1 MKVRNNL
8 TIYLSLLVTLI
19 LDSIYLSSSFQVIK
33 PTFVLLALIYWN
45 IALPDKVGIVLSLVM
60 GIIVDFIEGSVL
72 GTYPLLFVVVAYLC
86 QRFFYQFRVMKIIQ
100 QSIILFVLFLFIKQ
114 YLAIDFSF
122 SYGSNFNLFNSSN
135 LLITFLYSLLS
146 AIAWPVLFYCLRYS
160 RRRWIK
166 N

>member
-8 TIYLSLLVTLI
+8 TIYLSLLATLI
-19 LDSIYLSSSFQVIK
+19 LDSIYLSSSFLVIK

-122 SYGSNFNLFNSSN
+122 SYCSNFNLFNSSN
-135 LLITFLYSLLS
+135 LLITFLYSFLS
-146 AIAWPVLFYCLRYS
+146 AIAWPALFYCLRYS

>member
-8 TIYLSLLVTLI
+8 TIYLSLLATLI

-72 GTYPLLFVVVAYLC
+72 GTYPLLFVVIAYLC

>member
-8 TIYLSLLVTLI
+8 TIYLSLPATLI

-45 IALPDKVGIVLSLVM
+45 IALPDKVGIGLSLVI

>member
-8 TIYLSLLVTLI
+8 TIYLSLLATLI
-19 LDSIYLSSSFQVIK
+19 LDSIYLSSSFLVIK

>member
-8 TIYLSLLVTLI
+8 TIYLSLLATLI
-19 LDSIYLSSSFQVIK
+19 LDSIYLSSSFLVIK

-146 AIAWPVLFYCLRYS
+146 ALAWPVLFYCLRYS

>member
-8 TIYLSLLVTLI
+8 TIYLSLLATLI
-19 LDSIYLSSSFQVIK
+19 LDSIYLSSSFLVIK

-122 SYGSNFNLFNSSN
+122 SHGSNFNLFNSSN

-146 AIAWPVLFYCLRYS
+146 AMAWPVLFYCLRYS

>member
-8 TIYLSLLVTLI
+8 TIYLSLLATLI
-19 LDSIYLSSSFQVIK
+19 LDSIYLSSSFLVIK

-45 IALPDKVGIVLSLVM
+45 IALPDKVGIVLSFVV

>member
-1 MKVRNNL
+1 MKNNL
-8 TIYLSLLVTLI
+8 TIYLSLLATLI
-19 LDSIYLSSSFQVIK
+19 LDSIYLSSSFLVIK

>member
-8 TIYLSLLVTLI
+8 TIYLSLLATLI
-19 LDSIYLSSSFQVIK
+19 LDSIYLSSSFLVIK

-160 RRRWIK
+160 RRRWIQ

>member
-8 TIYLSLLVTLI
+8 TIYLSLLATLI
-19 LDSIYLSSSFQVIK
+19 LDSIYLSSSFLVIK

-45 IALPDKVGIVLSLVM
+45 IALPDKVGIGLSLVI

-122 SYGSNFNLFNSSN
+122 SYGSNFNLFNPSN

-146 AIAWPVLFYCLRYS
+146 ALAWPVLFYCLRYS

>member
-8 TIYLSLLVTLI
+8 TIYLSLLATLI
-19 LDSIYLSSSFQVIK
+19 LDSIYLSSSFLVIK

-86 QRFFYQFRVMKIIQ
+86 QRFFYQFRVMKIVQ
-100 QSIILFVLFLFIKQ
+100 QSIILFVLFFFIKQ

-160 RRRWIK
+160 RRRWIQ

>member
-8 TIYLSLLVTLI
+8 TIYLSLLATLI

-72 GTYPLLFVVVAYLC
+72 GTYPLLFVVVSYLC

-122 SYGSNFNLFNSSN
+122 SYGSNLNLFNSGN

-160 RRRWIK
+160 RRRWIQ

>member
-8 TIYLSLLVTLI
+8 TIYLSLLAALI
-19 LDSIYLSSSFQVIK
+19 LDSIYLSSSFLVIK

>member
-8 TIYLSLLVTLI
+8 TIYLSLLATLI
-19 LDSIYLSSSFQVIK
+19 LDSIYLSSSFLVIK

-122 SYGSNFNLFNSSN
+122 SHGSNFNLFNSSN

>member
-1 MKVRNNL
+1 VKVRNNL
-8 TIYLSLLVTLI
+8 TIYLSLLATLI
-19 LDSIYLSSSFQVIK
+19 LDSIYLSSSFLVIK

>member
-8 TIYLSLLVTLI
+8 TIYLSLLAALI
-19 LDSIYLSSSFQVIK
+19 LDSIYLSSSFLVIK

-45 IALPDKVGIVLSLVM
+45 IALPDKVGIGLSLVI

>member
-8 TIYLSLLVTLI
+8 TIYLSLLATLI
-19 LDSIYLSSSFQVIK
+19 LDSIYLSSSFLVIK

-86 QRFFYQFRVMKIIQ
+86 QRFFYQFRVMKIMQ

>member
-8 TIYLSLLVTLI
+8 TIYLSLLAALI

>member
-8 TIYLSLLVTLI
+8 TIYLSLLATLI
-19 LDSIYLSSSFQVIK
+19 LDSIYLSSSFLVIK

-72 GTYPLLFVVVAYLC
+72 GTYPLLFVVVAYIC

-146 AIAWPVLFYCLRYS
+146 AMAWPVLFYCLRYS

>member
-8 TIYLSLLVTLI
+8 TIYLSLLATLI
-19 LDSIYLSSSFQVIK
+19 LDSIYLSSSFLVIK

-86 QRFFYQFRVMKIIQ
+86 QRFFYQFRVLKIIQ

>member
-8 TIYLSLLVTLI
+8 TIYLSLLATLI

>member
-8 TIYLSLLVTLI
+8 TIYLSLLATLI
-19 LDSIYLSSSFQVIK
+19 LDSIYLSSSFLVIK

-146 AIAWPVLFYCLRYS
+146 AIAWPALFYCLRYS